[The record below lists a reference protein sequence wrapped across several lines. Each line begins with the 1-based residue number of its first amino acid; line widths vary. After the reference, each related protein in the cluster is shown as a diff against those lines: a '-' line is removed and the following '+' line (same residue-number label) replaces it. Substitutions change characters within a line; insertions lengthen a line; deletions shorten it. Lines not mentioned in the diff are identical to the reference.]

1 MRAIR
6 IKEVIQKVSLS
17 QSTIY
22 VMMAK
27 GAFPKPFELTPGRV
41 AWIEED
47 IDAWLAEKAGRIVAA
62 AVPLTTGGVGL
73 AQPGREQW

>member
-22 VMMAK
+22 AMIAK
-27 GAFPKPFELTPGRV
+27 GSFPSPFELTPGRV
-41 AWIEED
+41 AWDEEEV
-47 IDAWLAEKAGRIVAA
+47 DAWLAEKKAA
-62 AVPLTTGGVGL
+62 RVPTFSAPLSAVGVML
-73 AQPGREQW
+73 A

>member
-22 VMMAK
+22 AMIAK
-27 GAFPKPFELTPGRV
+27 GNFPKPFELTPGRV
-41 AWIEED
+41 GWIEED
-47 IDAWLAEKAGRIVAA
+47 IDAWLATKAGRNLPAA
-62 AVPLTTGGVGL
+62 TPRSAAGVGL
-73 AQPGREQW
+73 PQLG

>member
-22 VMMAK
+22 AMIAK
-27 GAFPKPFELTPGRV
+27 DQFPKSFELTPGRV
-41 AWIEED
+41 AWVEED
-47 IDAWLAEKAGRIVAA
+47 IDQWLAEKAGR
-62 AVPLTTGGVGL
+62 PLESPRPKETGAEMGVF
-73 AQPGREQW
+73 AQLG

>member
-22 VMMAK
+22 AMIARDQ
-27 GAFPKPFELTPGRV
+27 FPKSFELTPGRV
-41 AWIEED
+41 AWLEGD
-47 IDAWLAEKAGRIVAA
+47 IDAWLAEKAGR
-62 AVPLTTGGVGL
+62 PLSTTSETGAEEGAL
-73 AQPGREQW
+73 A

>member
-6 IKEVIQKVSLS
+6 IREVIQKISLS

-22 VMMAK
+22 AMISK

-41 AWIEED
+41 AWIED
-47 IDAWLAEKAGRIVAA
+47 DVDSWLATKAGRADEVA
-62 AVPLTTGGVGL
+62 TTARAIGK
-73 AQPGREQW
+73 

>member
-22 VMMAK
+22 AMMAK

-47 IDAWLAEKAGRIVAA
+47 IDAWLAAKAGRIAPA
-62 AVPLTTGGVGL
+62 AVPLMVGGVGI
-73 AQPGREQW
+73 AQLG

>member
-22 VMMAK
+22 AMIAK

-47 IDAWLAEKAGRIVAA
+47 IDAWLTEKAGRAASA
-62 AVPLTTGGVGL
+62 AVSLRLPIVEM
-73 AQPGREQW
+73 AQLG

>member
-22 VMMAK
+22 AMIAK
-27 GAFPKPFELTPGRV
+27 DQFPKSFELTPGRV
-41 AWIEED
+41 AWVEED
-47 IDAWLAEKAGRIVAA
+47 IDRWLAEKAGR
-62 AVPLTTGGVGL
+62 PLGITRPRETGVEVGGF
-73 AQPGREQW
+73 AQLG

>member
-6 IKEVIQKVSLS
+6 IKEVIQKISLS

-22 VMMAK
+22 SMISK

-41 AWIEED
+41 AWIED
-47 IDAWLAEKAGRIVAA
+47 DVDCWLATKAGRAHEA
-62 AVPLTTGGVGL
+62 TTTVG
-73 AQPGREQW
+73 APSK

>member
-6 IKEVIQKVSLS
+6 IKEVIQKISLS

-22 VMMAK
+22 AMITK
-27 GAFPKPFELTPGRV
+27 GEFPKPFELTPGRV

-47 IDAWLAEKAGRIVAA
+47 VDAWLAQKAGRAPTA
-62 AVPLTTGGVGL
+62 TEPMGTTQVGL
-73 AQPGREQW
+73 A

>member
-22 VMMAK
+22 AMIAK
-27 GAFPKPFELTPGRV
+27 GNFPKPFELTPGRV
-41 AWIEED
+41 GWIEED
-47 IDAWLAEKAGRIVAA
+47 IDAWLAAKAGRNLPAA
-62 AVPLTTGGVGL
+62 TLRSAAGGGL
-73 AQPGREQW
+73 PQLG

>member
-6 IKEVIQKVSLS
+6 IGEVIQKISLS

-22 VMMAK
+22 AMISK
-27 GAFPKPFELTPGRV
+27 GTFPKPFELTPGRV

-47 IDAWLAEKAGRIVAA
+47 VDCWLATKAGRAHKATTIVCAA
-62 AVPLTTGGVGL
+62 GK
-73 AQPGREQW
+73 

>member
-6 IKEVIQKVSLS
+6 IKEVIQKISLS

-22 VMMAK
+22 AMISK

-47 IDAWLAEKAGRIVAA
+47 VDCWLATRAGRARDVVATPA
-62 AVPLTTGGVGL
+62 ALEVQRG
-73 AQPGREQW
+73 

>member
-22 VMMAK
+22 AMIAK
-27 GAFPKPFELTPGRV
+27 DQFPKSFELTPGRV
-41 AWIEED
+41 AWVEED
-47 IDAWLAEKAGRIVAA
+47 IDQWLAEKAGR
-62 AVPLTTGGVGL
+62 PLESPRPRETGVEMGAF
-73 AQPGREQW
+73 AQLG

>member
-22 VMMAK
+22 AMIAK
-27 GAFPKPFELTPGRV
+27 GKFPRPFELTPGRV
-41 AWIEED
+41 AWIEDD
-47 IDAWLAEKAGRIVAA
+47 IDAWLAAKAGRDPASVAPRS
-62 AVPLTTGGVGL
+62 VNGVGL
-73 AQPGREQW
+73 PQLG

>member
-6 IKEVIQKVSLS
+6 IKEVIQKISLS

-22 VMMAK
+22 SMISK

-47 IDAWLAEKAGRIVAA
+47 VDCWLATKAGRAQEA
-62 AVPLTTGGVGL
+62 TATVGL
-73 AQPGREQW
+73 PGK

>member
-22 VMMAK
+22 AMIAK
-27 GAFPKPFELTPGRV
+27 GNFPKPFELTSGRV

-47 IDAWLAEKAGRIVAA
+47 IDTWLAVKAGRTPAA
-62 AVPLTTGGVGL
+62 AEETGVEESQL
-73 AQPGREQW
+73 A

>member
-6 IKEVIQKVSLS
+6 IKEVVQKISLS

-22 VMMAK
+22 AMIAK

-47 IDAWLAEKAGRIVAA
+47 VDDWLATRAGRAREVSAI
-62 AVPLTTGGVGL
+62 PMQQEVGT
-73 AQPGREQW
+73 A

>member
-6 IKEVIQKVSLS
+6 IKEVIQKVSLG

-22 VMMAK
+22 AMIAK
-27 GAFPKPFELTPGRV
+27 GKFPKPFELTPGRV

-47 IDAWLAEKAGRIVAA
+47 VDTWLAVKAGRESTATA
-62 AVPLTTGGVGL
+62 SLRMDGVGL
-73 AQPGREQW
+73 AQLG

>member
-22 VMMAK
+22 AMIAK
-27 GAFPKPFELTPGRV
+27 GKFPKPFELTPGRV
-41 AWIEED
+41 AWIETD
-47 IDAWLAEKAGRIVAA
+47 IDAWLAEKAGRSFAASVTVGVA
-62 AVPLTTGGVGL
+62 GVGL
-73 AQPGREQW
+73 AQLG